1 MRMWKVAG
9 TRRHNGAHPGAAGAH
24 RLGDPCAGGGISAVA
39 ETLVLLR
46 YVELQSRLFRLI
58 SLFKVREG
66 AFDPTIRQFVITDRG
81 IVVGE
86 PFEGVEAILS
96 GMPRAAALWRPGPL
110 SDGFVRG
117 FGPLGSTPRSLRSA
131 SCRVRSAIRVSK
143 PFSHASRRASS
154 LSRFGARSLGA
165 VVWLPYPLTFTS
177 HAAACA
183 DAARRS

>member
-1 MRMWKVAG
+1 MRMWKVVG

-96 GMPRAAALWRPGPL
+96 GMPRAARNATLVSSEGSNGPTLAAASRAWFDTCPRRAVLLNPPLTAL
-110 SDGFVRG
+110 
-117 FGPLGSTPRSLRSA
+117 PRFEHADPPRHVHHQVLRSRTA
-131 SCRVRSAIRVSK
+131 GRHGGS
-143 PFSHASRRASS
+143 
-154 LSRFGARSLGA
+154 GACHL
-165 VVWLPYPLTFTS
+165 
-177 HAAACA
+177 HQ
-183 DAARRS
+183 

>member
-1 MRMWKVAG
+1 MRMWKVVG

-66 AFDPTIRQFVITDRG
+66 AFDPTIWQFVITDRG

-86 PFEGVEAILS
+86 RPD
-96 GMPRAAALWRPGPL
+96 PRR
-110 SDGFVRG
+110 
-117 FGPLGSTPRSLRSA
+117 
-131 SCRVRSAIRVSK
+131 
-143 PFSHASRRASS
+143 
-154 LSRFGARSLGA
+154 
-165 VVWLPYPLTFTS
+165 
-177 HAAACA
+177 
-183 DAARRS
+183 